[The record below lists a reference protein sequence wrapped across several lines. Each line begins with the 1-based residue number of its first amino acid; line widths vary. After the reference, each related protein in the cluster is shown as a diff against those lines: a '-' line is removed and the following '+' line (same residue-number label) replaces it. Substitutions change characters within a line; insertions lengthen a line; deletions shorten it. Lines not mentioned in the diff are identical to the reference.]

1 MSSNEHIVIVGG
13 GIIGCATAYYLSQMG
28 WTNITLIERHE
39 IAGSSSGKA
48 GGFLG
53 RNWSD
58 HRLSGPLSR
67 KSFELHKNLAHTLPH
82 EVDYRTLQ
90 TYAVHPRKL
99 TKALIDVAM
108 RSGNVS
114 LLLKTVSGIQLDGV
128 TVKGVICGEEIIS
141 ADKVVFS
148 MGPWSNKLG
157 IWLKEAKYLSGLGG
171 GHRCHSIVLDTK
183 DCNIS
188 NIAIFGELETKE
200 YEFYP
205 RPDETIYV
213 CGEDDNEPIPDDPKN
228 VSIDM
233 QKIDTLKKITQE
245 MITSLSESEPQSAQA
260 CYIPSSPD
268 SEPIIGPLEEY
279 NGIYVAMG
287 FTVWGILNGP
297 GAGLSLAEMITEKE
311 LTIPEVQKLSFQ
323 RFKNMKK
330 RNPLGKEKKCQ
341 APFRLNGNDISYHN
355 AVVFAQDNSSVTV
368 VFSSPLVN
376 AMKPCTHYMNGQCRF
391 ENRCKFSHG
400 AKVQISELKDFKEP
414 DFSLLSN
421 HSTVSVLAK
430 SPDTQLWEHAKTLSL
445 SSTEDVLL
453 EFQKGSNKIQ
463 TIPLEFVFPLDVQM
477 EDEEEQ
483 SGFVPIDILDRIQG
497 SASAL
502 GEWEKYTK
510 GIGSKLMTK
519 MGYIFG
525 TGLGKEAQ
533 GIVEP
538 VTCTL
543 YPQGK
548 SLDFCMNQK
557 NRKIAAESTPKS
569 TKKKGGSQEPSAEK
583 PTFFSLLN
591 SSLESSSS
599 MKSSQSKASQ
609 KSKSESDLKIE
620 NFQLAEEITK
630 YQCEIKKMEGS
641 HLKYVKTDPNTAKSI
656 QSKLNEKKNQLQ
668 RLMSKQK
675 DVQREQCNRSDRKKI
690 SIF

>member
-1 MSSNEHIVIVGG
+1 MMEEESSLIEFKNQ
-13 GIIGCATAYYLSQMG
+13 LSQVESSLLE
-28 WTNITLIERHE
+28 NPSNSDLLDLKKDLSQLIELTE
-39 IAGSSSGKA
+39 S
-48 GGFLG
+48 
-53 RNWSD
+53 
-58 HRLSGPLSR
+58 
-67 KSFELHKNLAHTLPH
+67 TLV
-82 EVDYRTLQ
+82 E
-90 TYAVHPRKL
+90 AK
-99 TKALIDVAM
+99 KKE
-108 RSGNVS
+108 
-114 LLLKTVSGIQLDGV
+114 LLL
-128 TVKGVICGEEIIS
+128 
-141 ADKVVFS
+141 A
-148 MGPWSNKLG
+148 
-157 IWLKEAKYLSGLGG
+157 
-171 GHRCHSIVLDTK
+171 
-183 DCNIS
+183 
-188 NIAIFGELETKE
+188 
-200 YEFYP
+200 
-205 RPDETIYV
+205 
-213 CGEDDNEPIPDDPKN
+213 
-228 VSIDM
+228 
-233 QKIDTLKKITQE
+233 
-245 MITSLSESEPQSAQA
+245 
-260 CYIPSSPD
+260 
-268 SEPIIGPLEEY
+268 LEE
-279 NGIYVAMG
+279 
-287 FTVWGILNGP
+287 
-297 GAGLSLAEMITEKE
+297 KE
-311 LTIPEVQKLSFQ
+311 SSWE
-323 RFKNMKK
+323 
-330 RNPLGKEKKCQ
+330 GKKCQ

-569 TKKKGGSQEPSAEK
+569 TKKKG
-583 PTFFSLLN
+583 
-591 SSLESSSS
+591 
-599 MKSSQSKASQ
+599 
-609 KSKSESDLKIE
+609 DLK
-620 NFQLAEEITK
+620 NLQ
-630 YQCEIKKMEGS
+630 
-641 HLKYVKTDPNTAKSI
+641 PR
-656 QSKLNEKKNQLQ
+656 NQLF
-668 RLMSKQK
+668 SA
-675 DVQREQCNRSDRKKI
+675 S
-690 SIF
+690 